1 MRNFDDVIPGG
12 VMIMID
18 KGLYRDEDLGAAVG
32 SLAAEAERQL
42 APVLKVMRE
51 TGLIAGGYRAALAG
65 QVPGVGLA
73 PRDVSAAVR
82 ESLIAARDLIRDRI
96 DVADVPDALIGLN
109 HAVISLQGDDG
120 VGSVSGD
127 ALGRT
132 GWELC

>member
-1 MRNFDDVIPGG
+1 MNDSDIIPEG
-12 VMIMID
+12 VMTFVSLELT
-18 KGLYRDEDLGAAVG
+18 GAYRAQVIAAQ
-32 SLAAEAERQL
+32 AQEAERQL

-51 TGLIAGGYRAALAG
+51 SGLIADGYRAALAD

-73 PRDVSAAVR
+73 TRDVSSAVR

-96 DVADVPDALIGLN
+96 DAMLVPDALVGLN

-120 VGSVSGD
+120 VGSISSD
-127 ALGRT
+127 LLGRL